1 VEGND
6 DRKCTICHKRLP
18 DGSHGNLCEDCYNEV
33 IDTVALEK
41 EEQDRNRSS

>member
-1 VEGND
+1 
-6 DRKCTICHKRLP
+6 
-18 DGSHGNLCEDCYNEV
+18 LCEDCYTEV